1 MYFPLFEN
9 KNVLL
14 FFFETMFKQAVF
26 VKGSPPPLFFFVIF
40 SVVSC
45 FIANLGG

>member
-9 KNVLL
+9 KIIIFLKA
-14 FFFETMFKQAVF
+14 MFKQAVF
-26 VKGSPPPLFFFVIF
+26 VKGPFFVIF

>member
-9 KNVLL
+9 KIIII
-14 FFFETMFKQAVF
+14 FFQAMFKQAVF
-26 VKGSPPPLFFFVIF
+26 VKGPLFFVIF